1 MYSRIRTF
9 GRGTAIRFF
18 TLLLLAALAA
28 GCASTQT
35 SPPSVP
41 LPPTRYEH
49 RAFSLVPL
57 NQPGWLVLARNP
69 TQLALAKPGGAP
81 DESFAI
87 QAGTTTLPAYASPQA
102 FFAEMGKPVNQA
114 SPTSSLGRF
123 KPLSHSARPAP
134 EKGDLCVRMHT
145 VSEDQSPT
153 RFSGRTEPMILEGY
167 TLLCAHPKDRRI
179 GLVISYSQRYYRGNR
194 DPQLEKSAD
203 TLLGSVTVSD
213 L

>member
-1 MYSRIRTF
+1 MRSMYSRIRTF

-57 NQPGWLVLARNP
+57 NQPGWLVLPRNP

-87 QAGTTTLPAYASPQA
+87 HAATTTQPSSP
-102 FFAEMGKPVNQA
+102 P
-114 SPTSSLGRF
+114 
-123 KPLSHSARPAP
+123 
-134 EKGDLCVRMHT
+134 
-145 VSEDQSPT
+145 
-153 RFSGRTEPMILEGY
+153 
-167 TLLCAHPKDRRI
+167 
-179 GLVISYSQRYYRGNR
+179 
-194 DPQLEKSAD
+194 PQ
-203 TLLGSVTVSD
+203 
-213 L
+213 